1 MEGGYNPMDYND
13 SDDESQNHE
22 LAGEESS
29 KISSVLRPFA
39 LPKFDF
45 DYSLQGHLRFDSLVE
60 NEVFLGIPSQEDNR
74 WIEDF
79 SRGGSGIEFSSSA
92 AESCALPRHIN
103 VWSEATSSESVEM
116 LLKAV
121 GQEEMVPV
129 EKLEESEPGSQLG
142 SSTRQIENIGQDH
155 QNGDVIY
162 YENSLLPP
170 AEVGG
175 HFLRSNQSAGVEGVQ
190 TEFTVPAAETIV
202 SSYVVCDDSNN
213 GVLTMMTEEL
223 NIKLKRTSDNQE
235 ETRGLVIES
244 LSTHAQES
252 VPVLRTELG
261 IDKTESSSQ
270 NVAASVKELVDQDKF
285 TDISCES
292 SSFLTRT
299 IPHSVEEQE
308 EGCNKDEVRFE
319 TDSTERHCSH
329 EVPPEMESSKEE
341 HSVEMCIANFGEASN
356 VARKGELM
364 LAEDGRSEVEFVVD
378 PAGGSQ
384 HRTVVFSSSTEIKK
398 NPEACSIFH
407 EESSISLKREGIE
420 GVEVQDHDA
429 VNSTI
434 CGEIELR
441 QVPDI
446 QTSQN
451 KSPVGSKYIPPGS
464 HSCLEVPYV
473 TFEVIGSP
481 SDKVGESN
489 HVNGLGNTIADR
501 FCGKESVVDAM
512 SDAGDTAAVQNEN
525 VENVDHAAP
534 SLLAGSVQT
543 STEDII
549 SRQLDSR
556 EDDLDVSVYGRDIRK
571 LPLDSSDVAF
581 DGNEMEVSTSS
592 GERVK
597 VDPATKSQPNS
608 SASAYPALNT
618 EVEDTRLTSSCGEG
632 DELVESNEHN
642 IPSCDTAFRDHKKET
657 ESEAL
662 KQPCTSVS
670 EEPLLSNERSPDLET
685 EKGTLLD
692 YESGEIQKSTQDV
705 LLVEPFNVSTPDE
718 ESGVTREKSGNKSC
732 GKMENSSNDLTVQ
745 DDGAEAAPTE
755 MPMRPDAGTDSEAN
769 SSIVSVTSCT
779 IEMDKS
785 NQVAPPDISCTD
797 LPQSVTYKQISLGR
811 GDVENTAEVL
821 ATSEISGI
829 TVSSKEE
836 GTFTFDIRPSG
847 GYSTGDSGRGLQP
860 FPIIQAC
867 KLSLTGEGF
876 LSTSGSSLTDP
887 VLVKEVSDVS
897 LLTPPSEG
905 VIGPSE
911 RKARRASI
919 KSGEASANKG
929 SQVKEKT
936 HFRQAERW
944 EKSSQ
949 FLSPLGGGQLVT
961 FESSVKPVGPVSTPT
976 SSLPDLNTSAPS
988 SAFFQQPF
996 TDLQQVQLRA
1006 QIFVYGSLI
1015 QGAVPDEAC
1024 MMSAFDGGRSFWE
1037 PSWRAC
1043 VERLHGQKSHGKNTE
1058 TPVSLRSGTKA
1069 SDQTNRKGF
1078 PQIEAFTSMAGRASK
1093 KPIPSPCVNPMTSLS
1108 SPLWNI
1114 STPSA
1119 EALLP
1124 STTARSAVTDYQAVS
1139 PLNPYETP
1147 PTRNYVAHTT
1157 WSSHSPFP
1165 VPWLAS
1171 SQTSPYDIS
1180 TIYPAF
1186 PNTAGH
1192 VKVNPSKES
1201 SPAVISS
1208 SKHASPI
1215 VTTHTGGSTTFA
1227 GVSSLHLKKKISTG
1241 QVTDTKTRK
1250 RKKSLG
1256 AEDAVQI
1263 SVTSSV
1269 ADTVSDP
1276 VVPSHLSN
1284 KGLAVEALSQLSL
1297 VARNLG
1303 TSVAGGTPSSFLQT
1317 GTTNRIFSMVSPL
1330 VTTDQCK
1337 RGDLSID
1344 KRALNIECFS
1354 QVEEAKFQAQE
1365 AATHA
1370 AAAISQCQ
1378 GVWSQ
1383 LAQQKNTGLTMEAQS
1398 KLASAAVAVAAAAS
1412 VAKAASAA
1420 AKIASTA
1427 ALQAKQMADEAVT
1440 KSGTVNP
1447 TEHEA
1452 VLVSTSMNMVNES
1465 PVSILRGGDR
1475 QSAHSLAIFAAR
1487 EAARKKVEA
1496 ASAATRHA
1504 ENLDAI
1510 VKAAELAAEAVSHA
1524 GKIVSM
1530 AEPFS
1535 LSELVEA
1542 GPNNYW
1548 KVLQVGTVTDL
1559 KSNDKNKSK
1568 CISIAAGEVPEAYMN
1583 HHEEPDKDMYV
1594 TSDVASPMQ
1603 ELSMVDDHVAVEE
1616 NIIAFDKT
1624 GGDFKPQKDK
1634 KESDSANTI
1643 AVSHPDIES
1652 RSTSYALSSIKEGS
1666 YVEVL
1671 KDRGDLKKAWFA
1683 ASVLN
1688 LKDGEALVSYT
1699 ELQSDEGSEQL
1710 KEWISIEVKDGE
1722 APKLRTPHHMTAVR
1736 FEGTRKRRRAVVKD
1750 YTWSIGDKVDAWVQD
1765 CWREG
1770 VIAEKNQKEAT
1781 TLSVQF
1787 LEQEETL
1794 LVKVWHLRP
1803 TLIWS
1808 DGQWTEWC
1816 RPEQDPA
1823 SEGDTPLEKRPKVG
1837 HSSICIEAK
1846 GKAKLAQNINF
1857 VEIGRNQVPRLPL
1870 SATEKVFNIGST
1882 REEKMPNMV
1891 SSGAIKKEG
1900 PRVVF
1905 GVPKPGKKRKFME
1918 VSKHYVSDRIA
1929 NDPVKLAR
1937 LLPPQGSG
1945 SRGFKNN
1952 TNPKLDLKDKQV
1964 SESRQRAIK
1973 SGKPPSIPCRTL
1985 SRKDDSTT
1993 SRPNA
1998 RNAAVSDIGKGS
2010 ISNDENESGEQN
2022 IAEFGSS
2029 SKVEETSGGTM
2040 VFSSQAL
2047 PGDNCKKT
2055 ATKNIK
2061 SGRLNQGKLAPA
2073 SGRSSKKETNEKS
2086 TSEVSEPRRSN
2097 RRIQPTSRAIG
2108 RAPKFTVNLEDP
2120 FFS

>member
-1 MEGGYNPMDYND
+1 MEGGSVYTLTSSGYTPMDYND
-13 SDDESQNHE
+13 SDYESQNQE

-79 SRGGSGIEFSSSA
+79 SREGTGIEFSSSA
-92 AESCALPRHIN
+92 AESCALPRHTN

-142 SSTRQIENIGQDH
+142 SSTRQIEYIGQNH
-155 QNGDVIY
+155 QNGDVID
-162 YENSLLPP
+162 YENSSLPP

-175 HFLRSNQSAGVEGVQ
+175 HFLRSNQSAEVEGVQ
-190 TEFTVPAAETIV
+190 TEFTVPAGETIV

-213 GVLTMMTEEL
+213 GFLTMKTEEL
-223 NIKLKRTSDNQE
+223 NIKLKKPSYNQE
-235 ETRGLVIES
+235 ETRPLVIES

-252 VPVLRTELG
+252 IPVLRTEIG
-261 IDKTESSSQ
+261 FDKTESSSQ
-270 NVAASVKELVDQDKF
+270 TVAASVKEPVDQDQF
-285 TDISCES
+285 NDISFES
-292 SSFLTRT
+292 SSFVTKT

-308 EGCNKDEVRFE
+308 EGCNRDEVRFE
-319 TDSTERHCSH
+319 TDSTKRHCSH
-329 EVPPEMESSKEE
+329 EAPSEIESSKEE

-356 VARKGELM
+356 VARKGELTPT
-364 LAEDGRSEVEFVVD
+364 EDGCSEVEFVVD

-407 EESSISLKREGIE
+407 EESSISLMREGIE
-420 GVEVQDHDA
+420 GVGVQDHDA
-429 VNSTI
+429 GNSTI
-434 CGEIELR
+434 CGEIEPR

-446 QTSQN
+446 QTSSQN

-473 TFEVIGSP
+473 TFEVIGNP

-489 HVNGLGNTIADR
+489 HVNGLGNTIGDR
-501 FCGKESVVDAM
+501 FCGKESVIDVM
-512 SDAGDTAAVQNEN
+512 SDAGDNAAVQKEN
-525 VENVDHAAP
+525 VKNVDHAAP
-534 SLLAGSVQT
+534 SLLVGGVQT
-543 STEDII
+543 SNNNNIKEDII
-549 SRQLDSR
+549 SMQLDSR
-556 EDDLDVSVYGRDIRK
+556 EDDLDVPVYGRDIRK
-571 LPLDSSDVAF
+571 LPLDSSDVVF

-597 VDPATKSQPNS
+597 VDLATESQPNS

-618 EVEDTRLTSSCGEG
+618 EVEDTKLTSSCGEG

-670 EEPLLSNERSPDLET
+670 KEPLLSNEGSPDLET

-692 YESGEIQKSTQDV
+692 FESGEVQKSTQDV
-705 LLVEPFNVSTPDE
+705 LLVEPSKVSTPIE
-718 ESGVTREKSGNKSC
+718 ESGVMGEKSGDKLC
-732 GKMENSSNDLTVQ
+732 EKMENSSNDLTVQ

-755 MPMRPDAGTDSEAN
+755 MPIRPDAATDSEAN

-779 IEMDKS
+779 VEMDNS

-797 LPQSVTYKQISLGR
+797 FPQSVTYKQISLER
-811 GDVENTAEVL
+811 GDAGNTAKVL
-821 ATSEISGI
+821 TTYEISGI

-836 GTFTFDIRPSG
+836 GTFTFDVRPSG
-847 GYSTGDSGRGLQP
+847 GHSTGDSGRGLQP
-860 FPIIQAC
+860 FPTIQAC
-867 KLSLTGEGF
+867 KLSL
-876 LSTSGSSLTDP
+876 
-887 VLVKEVSDVS
+887 EVSDVS

-911 RKARRASI
+911 RKARGASS

-936 HFRQAERW
+936 HFRQAEKW

-961 FESSVKPVGPVSTPT
+961 FESSVKPMGPVSTPT
-976 SSLPDLNTSAPS
+976 
-988 SAFFQQPF
+988 
-996 TDLQQVQLRA
+996 
-1006 QIFVYGSLI
+1006 

-1037 PSWRAC
+1037 PSWRSC
-1043 VERLHGQKSHGKNTE
+1043 MERLHGQKSHGKNTE

-1124 STTARSAVTDYQAVS
+1124 SSTSRSAVIDYQAVS

-1171 SQTSPYDIS
+1171 SQTSPYGIS
-1180 TIYPAF
+1180 TSYPAF

-1192 VKVNPSKES
+1192 VNVNPSKES

-1208 SKHASPI
+1208 SKYASPI
-1215 VTTHTGGSTTFA
+1215 TTTHTGGSTTFA
-1227 GVSSLHLKKKISTG
+1227 GVSSLDLKKKVPTG
-1241 QVTDTKTRK
+1241 QVADTKTRK

-1256 AEDAVQI
+1256 AENAVQI

-1284 KGLAVEALSQLSL
+1284 KGLAVEALSQLSP
-1297 VARNLG
+1297 VVRNLG
-1303 TSVAGGTPSSFLQT
+1303 TSVAVGTPSNFLQT
-1317 GTTNRIFSMVSPL
+1317 GTTNQLFSMVSQL

-1337 RGDLSID
+1337 RGGLSID
-1344 KRALNIECFS
+1344 KRALNIECFN

-1378 GVWSQ
+1378 GVWNQ
-1383 LAQQKNTGLTMEAQS
+1383 LAQQKNTGLTTEAQS
-1398 KLASAAVAVAAAAS
+1398 KLASAAVSVAAAAS

-1447 TEHEA
+1447 TEHDA

-1465 PVSILRGGDR
+1465 PVSILRGGDQ
-1475 QSAHSLAIFAAR
+1475 QSAHSLAISAAR

-1524 GKIVSM
+1524 GKILSM

-1535 LSELVEA
+1535 LSELLEA

-1559 KSNDKNKSK
+1559 KSSDKNKSK
-1568 CISIAAGEVPEAYMN
+1568 CISITAGEVPEAYTN
-1583 HHEEPDKDMYV
+1583 QHEEPDKDMYV

-1603 ELSMVDDHVAVEE
+1603 ELSVVDDHVAVEE
-1616 NIIAFDKT
+1616 NIIAFGKT
-1624 GGDFKPQKDK
+1624 GENFKPQKDK
-1634 KESDSANTI
+1634 EESDSANTI

-1652 RSTSYALSSIKEGS
+1652 RSTSYSLSSIKEGS

-1699 ELQSDEGSEQL
+1699 ELQSDDGSEQL
-1710 KEWISIEVKDGE
+1710 KEWISIEVKDDE
-1722 APKLRTPHHMTAVR
+1722 APKLRTPHHMTDVR
-1736 FEGTRKRRRAVVKD
+1736 FEGTRKRRRAVAKD
-1750 YTWSIGDKVDAWVQD
+1750 YTWSVGDKVDAWVQD

-1787 LEQEETL
+1787 SEQEETL

-1803 TLIWS
+1803 TLIWRN
-1808 DGQWTEWC
+1808 GQWTEWC

-1823 SEGDTPLEKRPKVG
+1823 SEGDTPLGKRPKVG

-1846 GKAKLAQNINF
+1846 GKAKLAQNVDF

-1891 SSGAIKKEG
+1891 SSGAMKKEG
-1900 PRVVF
+1900 PPVVF
-1905 GVPKPGKKRKFME
+1905 GIPKPGKKRKFME
-1918 VSKHYVSDRIA
+1918 VSKHCVSDRVA
-1929 NDPVKLAR
+1929 KDPVKSAR
-1937 LLPPQGSG
+1937 FLPPQGSG
-1945 SRGFKNN
+1945 SRGFKHN
-1952 TNPKLDLKDKQV
+1952 TNPKLDLKNKQV

-1985 SRKDDSTT
+1985 SWKDDSTT

-1998 RNAAVSDIGKGS
+1998 RNAVVSRIGKGS
-2010 ISNDENESGEQN
+2010 ISSDGNESGEQN

-2055 ATKNIK
+2055 GTKNIK
-2061 SGRLNQGKLAPA
+2061 SGRFNQGKLAPA
-2073 SGRSSKKETNEKS
+2073 SGRSSKNETNEKS

-2097 RRIQPTSRAIG
+2097 RRIQPTSRL
-2108 RAPKFTVNLEDP
+2108 LEGLQSSLLISKIP
-2120 FFS
+2120 SHEKSHTSKGATRGSNNRG